1 MMYFSAQFSAIK
13 MYYHTQARAVVCTCM
28 NAHQHTHTHTQLTA
42 PNLTESYHRTLTARD
57 NRLMSRHSEAECGER
72 QSVCVCVGE
81 RDADQEKK
89 RLRLP
94 AGKPV
99 LISAGFQTHL
109 LALFNIPVVKRDGLL
124 LPMASE
130 RRETM

>member
-1 MMYFSAQFSAIK
+1 ML
-13 MYYHTQARAVVCTCM
+13 T
-28 NAHQHTHTHTQLTA
+28 NTHTHKADRTQPQQDALPD
-42 PNLTESYHRTLTARD
+42 PNHKRQQVNVPALRGKVQRKTKRVRVCRTESET
-57 NRLMSRHSEAECGER
+57 
-72 QSVCVCVGE
+72 
-81 RDADQEKK
+81 DQEKKK

-99 LISAGFQTHL
+99 LISAGFPTHL

-124 LPMASE
+124 VPLASE

>member
-1 MMYFSAQFSAIK
+1 
-13 MYYHTQARAVVCTCM
+13 
-28 NAHQHTHTHTQLTA
+28 
-42 PNLTESYHRTLTARD
+42 
-57 NRLMSRHSEAECGER
+57 MSRHSEAER
-72 QSVCVCVGE
+72 TE
-81 RDADQEKK
+81 RDRGGRETNQEKEI
-89 RLRLP
+89 RLP

-99 LISAGFQTHL
+99 LIYTGFQTHL

>member
-1 MMYFSAQFSAIK
+1 MHERSST
-13 MYYHTQARAVVCTCM
+13 HAR
-28 NAHQHTHTHTQLTA
+28 THTQLIA
-42 PNLTESYHRTLTARD
+42 PNLSEPRPPTLTARD
-57 NRLMSRHSEAECGER
+57 NRLMSRHSEAERAERDRGGRER
-72 QSVCVCVGE
+72 QI
-81 RDADQEKK
+81 RKK

-99 LISAGFQTHL
+99 LISAGFETHL

-130 RRETM
+130 RRETV